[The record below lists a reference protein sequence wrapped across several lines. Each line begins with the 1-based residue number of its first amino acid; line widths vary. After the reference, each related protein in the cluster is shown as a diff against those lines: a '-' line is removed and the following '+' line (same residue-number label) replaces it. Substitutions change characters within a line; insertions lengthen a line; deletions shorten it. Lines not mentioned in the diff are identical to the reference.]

1 MSTAFEFWTS
11 GKPKPKKRK
20 NSQQSNSMASRRD
33 TREMGWTLELRMIF
47 LLNFCGRIYLVLAET
62 PWLRVHW
69 LAVCPSLWEFIQ
81 KVQYASSQPLTID
94 RVPTKLG
101 HLWYWGGDTSS
112 GVLGIFE
119 CWALPATCCTVL
131 RFPWCPRPSIGV
143 WTWQGDPMATR
154 WGKAW

>member
-47 LLNFCGRIYLVLAET
+47 LLKPIDSLFIGLQC
-62 PWLRVHW
+62 VH
-69 LAVCPSLWEFIQ
+69 LCENSKGAVCKQPTLN
-81 KVQYASSQPLTID
+81 YSSF
-94 RVPTKLG
+94 PTKLG

-112 GVLGIFE
+112 GVLGFFE
-119 CWALPATCCTVL
+119 CLALPATCCTVL
-131 RFPWCPRPSIGV
+131 RFPWRPRPSIGV